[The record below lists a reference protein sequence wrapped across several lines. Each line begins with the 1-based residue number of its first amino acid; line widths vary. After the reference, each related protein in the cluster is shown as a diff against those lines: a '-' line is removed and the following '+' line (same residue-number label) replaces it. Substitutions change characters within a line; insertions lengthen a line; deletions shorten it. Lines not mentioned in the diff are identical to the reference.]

1 MKLEKKY
8 CLYFHLKKGTNIV
21 FYVGIGDKYRP
32 FVDLDRSKL
41 WHRTANKYG
50 YYVIIKHTNI
60 DWYNACKLEIAWI
73 KKIGRRD
80 KGLGTLVNLTNGG
93 DGVIGYEYT
102 KEQNKENSRK
112 LKEYYKINKHPA
124 TGNKRPDLAERN
136 RNKVWTKEERKNHGK
151 FNLGNTYCLGKKRP
165 DVSERM
171 KKIDRRGRKNLMYGR
186 KRPDLIAFNKE
197 RFKDIKERN
206 RIREFGFKK
215 GNVPHNKK

>member
-80 KGLGTLVNLTNGG
+80 KGLGTLVNHTDGG
-93 DGVIGYEYT
+93 DGIPGYRHTDYF
-102 KEQNKENSRK
+102 KVKKSR
-112 LKEYYKINKHPA
+112 EMIEFYK
-124 TGNKRPDLAERN
+124 DE
-136 RNKVWTKEERKNHGK
+136 KN
-151 FNLGNTYCLGKKRP
+151 
-165 DVSERM
+165 
-171 KKIDRRGRKNLMYGR
+171 RKNLSEKTSGENNGMWGKTHKKEVVDNLIASNKKNLWNLGR
-186 KRPDLIAFNKE
+186 KFT
-197 RFKDIKERN
+197 
-206 RIREFGFKK
+206 KK
-215 GNVPHNKK
+215 HVLNMSKSQKGKKKKHPPTEEHRKNMRLAQKKRRQNEKKHF